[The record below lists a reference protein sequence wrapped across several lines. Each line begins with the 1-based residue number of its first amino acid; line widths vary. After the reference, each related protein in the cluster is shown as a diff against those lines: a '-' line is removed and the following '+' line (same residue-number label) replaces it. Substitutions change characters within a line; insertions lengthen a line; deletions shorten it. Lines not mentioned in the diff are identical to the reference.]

1 MTIGL
6 ASAAAAYA
14 NAAKPAAPGLAAR
27 ESGGS
32 FGDLLKQAAESAIGT
47 LKEGESV
54 SAQALAGKADISEV
68 VTAVSN
74 AELTLQTVTAV
85 RDRVI
90 SAYQDIMRMPI

>member
-1 MTIGL
+1 MTIAM

-14 NAAKPAAPGLAAR
+14 NAAKPAGPGMAAR
-27 ESGGS
+27 DGGG
-32 FGDLLKQAAESAIGT
+32 FGEALKAAAEGAIGT
-47 LKEGESV
+47 LKEGEAV
-54 SAQALAGKADISEV
+54 TAKALVGKADISEV

-90 SAYQDIMRMPI
+90 QAYQDIMRMPI

>member
-1 MTIGL
+1 MTIAM

-14 NAAKPAAPGLAAR
+14 NAAKPAGPGMDAR
-27 ESGGS
+27 GSGAS
-32 FGDLLKQAAESAIGT
+32 FGDALKEAAESAVGT
-47 LKEGESV
+47 LRDSEAVTAKAMV
-54 SAQALAGKADISEV
+54 GKADISEV

-90 SAYQDIMRMPI
+90 QAYQDIMRMPI